1 MKKKMAGIVLG
12 VLLMGCIPK
21 VVLGAEIS
29 DKAAGETVISEAVN
43 GKENHTAYPC
53 SINLAYANGTIKA
66 SGEKIC
72 AKVTVSNRKSANVKI
87 RMVLQKENKGTW
99 AAVRTWNMSYVNK
112 KMVAAQGTY
121 AGKKGNTYRMKY
133 TITVGKDCK
142 TGVTKKLKI

>member
-1 MKKKMAGIVLG
+1 M
-12 VLLMGCIPK
+12 
-21 VVLGAEIS
+21 
-29 DKAAGETVISEAVN
+29 
-43 GKENHTAYPC
+43 
-53 SINLAYANGTIKA
+53 
-66 SGEKIC
+66 
-72 AKVTVSNRKSANVKI
+72 TVSNRKSANVKI